1 MRYSHITTYTDEF
14 LRKGILLDH
23 IDKVLKKYIPMTET
37 AFYILLSL
45 TEPRHGYGIV
55 KHVEEIS
62 RIRLG
67 SGTVYGTLTK
77 MQKDGIIA
85 VFADEER
92 RTVYEVTDTG
102 KQLILAEINRLKE
115 LHRNALQYEGDFL

>member
-1 MRYSHITTYTDEF
+1 MSIE
-14 LRKGILLDH
+14 
-23 IDKVLKKYIPMTET
+23 KVLKTYIPMTET

-45 TEPRHGYGIV
+45 TEPRHGYGII
-55 KHVEEIS
+55 KHVEEITGS

-77 MQKDGIIA
+77 MQRDGIIT

-92 RTVYEVTDTG
+92 RTVYEVTKLG
-102 KQLILAEINRLKE
+102 KKLMQAEIERIKE
-115 LHRNALQYEGDFL
+115 LYGNAMKYEVMFRDDQV